1 MTKHLVDVIMEVL
14 DELGATDSHPRHR
27 SDFNPIIERRWKDLG
42 NALDPGEDFGQAI
55 SAELQRHSSDSS
67 VWKKSKAR
75 RREARDLFNMHGEGY
90 WSVRSDAQRDK
101 DEWLLSRL

>member
-1 MTKHLVDVIMEVL
+1 MKQNLVDVILGVL

-27 SDFNPIIERRWKDLG
+27 SDFNSIVERRWKALG
-42 NALDPGEDFGQAI
+42 NLLDPSKDFGQAV

-67 VWKKSKAR
+67 QWQKAKAR
-75 RREARDLFNMHGEGY
+75 RREARDLFKMHGDGY

-101 DEWLLSRL
+101 NLHGLSRL